1 MDEIIDDAE
10 RERQRETERERS
22 FIERYLLK
30 LIDDTARAVSER
42 LCHMRRRIHVSYE
55 EDDTCVIS
63 FVHCFWVLR
72 VTR

>member
-42 LCHMRRRIHVSYE
+42 LCHMRRRIHVSYLSSTVSGFSE
-55 EDDTCVIS
+55 
-63 FVHCFWVLR
+63 
-72 VTR
+72 